1 MVGFLILWAALLDIG
16 FGLGPF
22 LQPESGGSSVHRF
35 WELERLWRLDHVG
48 LCTNEWRDFKGSI
61 YFDDGALTHGEIPQ
75 TTAVDISECFSEGED
90 LIHSC
95 HFLCSLYFNAPLPP
109 PSWTCLIHALIRNR
123 APGLS
128 LQASTRFH
136 CDLNFLSVAAEGFV
150 EQLMP
155 AMTWNRESMDMFHD
169 VLQEAAKRFAG
180 NLTAQSPLLPLANP
194 K

>member
-22 LQPESGGSSVHRF
+22 LQPKSGGSSVHRF

-95 HFLCSLYFNAPLPP
+95 HFLVQPVFQC
-109 PSWTCLIHALIRNR
+109 T
-123 APGLS
+123 
-128 LQASTRFH
+128 
-136 CDLNFLSVAAEGFV
+136 AA
-150 EQLMP
+150 
-155 AMTWNRESMDMFHD
+155 
-169 VLQEAAKRFAG
+169 
-180 NLTAQSPLLPLANP
+180 TAQLDVPDSYTDPQPCAWAVTASIDKVPLRPQLPECGS
-194 K
+194 